1 MLRGELHQSGGKF
14 LVLFLIFPALTEND
28 FDQSDKEL
36 YVTLNFIELLN
47 VDSHSDFLKVSI
59 SLREDR
65 DNQVE

>member
-1 MLRGELHQSGGKF
+1 M
-14 LVLFLIFPALTEND
+14 VIFIDFSALTEND
-28 FDQSDKEL
+28 SDKSDKEL

-47 VDSHSDFLKVSI
+47 VDSHSLLLKVSI